1 MGASSAQSCLGLII
15 ASLVVLGAGS
25 VDAVGSCPRVKTNM
39 ETWDWSP
46 LSGTTVKVM
55 LKALA
60 MRRLEALPTN
70 GDGNPC

>member
-1 MGASSAQSCLGLII
+1 VQSCVGVLVVCF
-15 ASLVVLGAGS
+15 VVLGAGS

-60 MRRLEALPTN
+60 MGRLEALPTN
-70 GDGNPC
+70 GNGNSC